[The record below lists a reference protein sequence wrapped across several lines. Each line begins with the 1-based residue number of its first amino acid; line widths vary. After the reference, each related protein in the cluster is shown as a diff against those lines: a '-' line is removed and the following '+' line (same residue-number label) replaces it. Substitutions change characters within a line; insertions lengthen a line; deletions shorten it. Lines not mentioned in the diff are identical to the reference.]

1 MPLFKTRC
9 AQCQRE
15 SEEFIH
21 NREDALP
28 PCPCGGEQRRVMTPS
43 RFTMPGNRFY
53 PSIGEYCATDA
64 EYMQKVD
71 ALKRKE
77 DDNPSNFLS

>member
-1 MPLFKTRC
+1 
-9 AQCQRE
+9 
-15 SEEFIH
+15 
-21 NREDALP
+21 
-28 PCPCGGEQRRVMTPS
+28 MTPS